1 MIVQNPNPSLT
12 SLDKEIFDKATRLI
26 NEMEKQPDFTKA
38 RRTLNLLLPRP
49 TPEEAAV
56 HLVIRN
62 GLEPIFR
69 ERGQHDL
76 WSAVNDLETDPRKPK
91 ITALLILGYY
101 ATHDPEKTL
110 AFLRNTEYSKLCH
123 EILSKLKLY

>member
-12 SLDKEIFDKATRLI
+12 SLDKEIFDKAMRLI
-26 NEMEKQPDFTKA
+26 NEMTKQPDFIKA
-38 RRTLNLLLPRP
+38 YGILTPLL
-49 TPEEAAV
+49 
-56 HLVIRN
+56 N
-62 GLEPIFR
+62 GLKKEGSEGLKFRKFLEPGFR
-69 ERGQHDL
+69 TMGQYDL
-76 WSAVNDLETDPRKPK
+76 WSAVNDLQTDPRKPK